1 MKNENLIVRDSSADN
16 GIGRLPANVVTP
28 SADIFETAE
37 AYVVSLEM
45 PGAERESISLTLESD
60 VLEVRAE
67 IGPRHRDGDTILH
80 RELRSTAYHRVF
92 TLGEGIDRSTVDAV
106 FEDGVLTVKLFKSQ
120 ETAVKTITIH

>member
-1 MKNENLIVRDSSADN
+1 MKNQNLIVRDSSADN
-16 GIGRLPANVVTP
+16 GIRGLPVNVVTP
-28 SADIFETAE
+28 SADIYETAE

-45 PGAERESISLTLESD
+45 PGAVRESIALTLEND

-67 IGPRHRDGDTILH
+67 IGPRHSDGYTILH

-92 TLGEGIDRSTVDAV
+92 TLGEGIDRRTVDAV
-106 FEDGVLTVKLFKSQ
+106 FEEGVLTVKLFKSQ